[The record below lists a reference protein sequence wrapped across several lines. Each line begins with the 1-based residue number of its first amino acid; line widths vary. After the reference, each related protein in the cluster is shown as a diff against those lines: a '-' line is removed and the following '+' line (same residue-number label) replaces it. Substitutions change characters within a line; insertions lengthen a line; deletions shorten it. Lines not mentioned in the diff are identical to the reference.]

1 MEGQLI
7 RHRATRKSVIGTLYI
22 EDFECFTL
30 ERRDDM
36 LDVGQHQ
43 VFDSKPLMIGDHPV
57 TDRERKDG
65 ISGQLILGLA
75 ATRLRLSETGK
86 AYRRFIATIAP
97 ALTQGEP
104 INVEVID
111 EVDYE
116 AEANS

>member
-1 MEGQLI
+1 MEAQII
-7 RHRATRKSVIGTLYI
+7 RHRATRKSVIGTLYV

-57 TDRERKDG
+57 TDRDRKEG
-65 ISGQLILGLA
+65 ISGQLILGMA

-86 AYRRFIATIAP
+86 AYRKFIEVLAP
-97 ALTQGEP
+97 ALKQGEP
-104 INVEVID
+104 INVEIID

-116 AEANS
+116 SEAAA